1 MSWNVLH
8 IKVNKMIMKFM
19 FNHQLQVVKFW
30 KVSQKLSSSFHTVRK
45 FFHLIGAKDPKKC
58 LCFGQK

>member
-8 IKVNKMIMKFM
+8 IKVDKMIMRFM

-30 KVSQKLSSSFHTVRK
+30 KVSQKPDL
-45 FFHLIGAKDPKKC
+45 LIPHSEEVLPSDWS
-58 LCFGQK
+58 